1 MHWDTT
7 AKYEF
12 LLKVTNAVVTQTNRE
27 DMFAALA
34 RELEKKFAYDRLSI
48 YMFIPDTEAL
58 LYFASASGVVPR
70 GMADPSGRPLDK
82 ASIAREVIKSRS
94 PVYLEDLGKYRH
106 FSTVP
111 EMIKAG
117 LKSTMA
123 FPLIARNKILGTMHV
138 SFKQK
143 PTAFDELASV
153 LNDLSRQ
160 VAIAVDN
167 MWAHASLQELNRN
180 LQEQNRFLQCEIKD
194 GWVKKEN
201 FEFVAPAMKQVMKK
215 INLVAGTSSAVLITG
230 ETGTGK
236 GAMAQYIHD
245 LSPFRDN
252 LFVKVNCPAIVSGL
266 FESELFGHSR
276 GAFTGAHTQRIG
288 RFEMAKDGT
297 VFLDEITELP
307 VGLQAKLLNVLHDQ
321 AFERVGDSRPIEAN
335 FRVISATNQDLQQ
348 SIDKGRFR
356 RDLYYRLATVTID
369 LPPLRERK
377 EDIPILI
384 ERLAAIEEAATHRPI
399 PIFTSSALELLC
411 QYDWPGNIRELK
423 NFMRRL
429 FVLRSG
435 KTISVSEVKHF
446 LGESSLKTP
455 ENLKALVE
463 SEKRII
469 EKALRESGGIVG
481 GPNGASC
488 KLGLPTS
495 TFQYRLKKHNINP
508 KNFLKCH

>member
-7 AKYEF
+7 TKYEF
-12 LLKVTNAVVTQTNRE
+12 LLKVTNALVTQTNRE
-27 DMFAALA
+27 DMFSALA

-58 LYFASASGVVPR
+58 LYFAAATGVVPR

-82 ASIAREVIKSRS
+82 ASIAREVIESRS
-94 PVYLEDLGKYRH
+94 PVYLEDLGKSRH

-167 MWAHASLQELNRN
+167 MWAHSSLQELNHN
-180 LQEQNRFLQCEIKD
+180 LHEQNRFLQSEIRHD
-194 GWVKKEN
+194 WVKKEN
-201 FEFVAPAMKQVMKK
+201 FEFVSPSMKRVMQKVH
-215 INLVAGTSSAVLITG
+215 LVAGTSSAVLITG

-236 GAMAQYIHD
+236 GALAQYIHD

-252 LFVKVNCPAIVSGL
+252 IFVKVDCPALVSDL

-288 RFEMAKDGT
+288 RFELARDGT

-307 VGLQAKLLNVLHDQ
+307 VGLQAKLLNVLQDQ
-321 AFERVGDSRPIEAN
+321 AFERVGDSRSIETN
-335 FRVISATNQDLQQ
+335 FRVLSATNQNLQQ

-356 RDLYYRLATVTID
+356 RDLYYRLSTVTID
-369 LPPLRERK
+369 LPPLRERR
-377 EDIPILI
+377 EDIPIII
-384 ERLAAIEEAATHRPI
+384 ERLAAIEEAAIHRPT
-399 PIFTSSALELLC
+399 PIFTPSALEHLC
-411 QYDWPGNIRELK
+411 QRDWPGNIRELK

-435 KTISVSEVKHF
+435 KTISVSEAKQF
-446 LGESSLKTP
+446 LGDSSFKTP

-463 SEKRII
+463 SEKKII
-469 EKALRESGGIVG
+469 EQALRESGGIVG

-508 KNFLKCH
+508 KNFLKHN